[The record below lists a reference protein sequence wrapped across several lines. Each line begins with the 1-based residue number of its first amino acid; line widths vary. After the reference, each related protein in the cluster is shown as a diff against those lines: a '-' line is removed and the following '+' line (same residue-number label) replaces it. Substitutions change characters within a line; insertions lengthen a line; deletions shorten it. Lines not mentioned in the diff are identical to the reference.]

1 MSSTSSPPT
10 GYLLQLKYLAQP
22 EHVQSVTITCK
33 LLFGSDVSIALPGP
47 SQTSPL
53 YGGSSWHIHGQCL
66 PSAPASLHQ
75 MLLYQS
81 PEIKCSY
88 TAVCINRVLE
98 KEVTL
103 GDTTTR
109 LWIGT

>member
-10 GYLLQLKYLAQP
+10 GYLLQLKCLAQP
-22 EHVQSVTITCK
+22 ERVRSVTITCK
-33 LLFGSDVSIALPGP
+33 SLFGSGVNTASPDP

-81 PEIKCSY
+81 PEIKYS
-88 TAVCINRVLE
+88 
-98 KEVTL
+98 
-103 GDTTTR
+103 
-109 LWIGT
+109 